1 MKLRKTLLILISS
14 CMASISA
21 QKKLTVSEAIR
32 LALENN
38 YGIKIITNNKKI
50 AKNNANIL
58 NSGYLPTVSSSSG
71 AILNRDNIEA
81 EFTNG
86 TSTNLDG
93 AKSSRY
99 NASLNVNYTLFDG
112 MGRYYNY
119 KRLKEEYQLSE
130 LQARETIENTI
141 AQLYTVYYNVAQRSE
156 NVISLE
162 KTLAISKE
170 RITRAK
176 YQFDYGQGTMLDIL
190 NAQVDSNNDSI
201 NFINAKQQLM
211 NTKRDLTVVLGN
223 TISLDF
229 TVDTGITFELNINE
243 NDLIDKMKS
252 NNVKLLQLDKN
263 IIINQFIIKANKSG
277 YLPSIGLTGSYG
289 WNRNNNNAASF
300 VSVSTNT
307 GLSGGINLS
316 WNLFDAG
323 NTVTRIKNAKINLEN
338 KELEKKSMMIDLE
351 RNFYNA
357 WDDYQ
362 NKLAIYRVQENNIIT
377 SKNNFNRTQ
386 EKFKLGQVSSIEFRQ
401 AQLNLISSELSR
413 NQAKYAAKI
422 SELNVLQLS
431 GELLN
436 VQQF

>member
-1 MKLRKTLLILISS
+1 MKSRKALLILMSVFVT
-14 CMASISA
+14 SISA
-21 QKKLTVSEAIR
+21 QKILPVSEAIK

-38 YGIKIITNNKKI
+38 YGIKIISNNQKI
-50 AKNNANIL
+50 AKNNASIL
-58 NSGYLPTVSSSSG
+58 NSGYLPTISSASNVSLS
-71 AILNRDNIEA
+71 RDNIEA
-81 EFTNG
+81 EFSNG
-86 TSTNLDG
+86 ESTNLNG
-93 AKSSRY
+93 ANSSRY
-99 NASLNVNYTLFDG
+99 NASINLNYTLFDG
-112 MGRYYNY
+112 LGRYYNY

-141 AQLYTVYYNVAQRSE
+141 AQLYSVYYNVAQVTE
-156 NVISLE
+156 NVNTLE

-176 YQFDYGQGTMLDIL
+176 YQFDYGQGTMLDVL
-190 NAQVDSNNDSI
+190 NAQVDINNDSI
-201 NFINAKQQLM
+201 NLINAKQQLS

-223 TISLDF
+223 VINPEF
-229 TVDTGITFELNINE
+229 TVDTSIIFLLNINK
-243 NDLIDKMKS
+243 NDLIEKMKA
-252 NNVKLLQLDKN
+252 NNVNLLQIDKN
-263 IIINQFIIKANKSG
+263 IRINEFIIKSNKSG
-277 YLPSIGLTGSYG
+277 YLPSVGLTGSYG

-300 VSVSTNT
+300 LSVSTNT

-316 WNLFDAG
+316 WNLFDGG

-338 KELEKKSMMIDLE
+338 RALEKKSLMIDME

-357 WDDYQ
+357 WSDYK
-362 NKLAIYRVQENNIIT
+362 NKLAIYQVQENNIIT
-377 SKNNFNRTQ
+377 SKNNFDRTQ

-401 AQLNLISSELSR
+401 AQLNLINAELSR

-436 VQQF
+436 VQF

>member
-1 MKLRKTLLILISS
+1 MT
-14 CMASISA
+14 SISA
-21 QKKLTVSEAIR
+21 QKKLPVSEAIS

-38 YGIKIITNNKKI
+38 YGIKIITNNQKI
-50 AKNNANIL
+50 AKNNASIL

-71 AILNRDNIEA
+71 ATLNRDNIEA

-86 TSTNLDG
+86 TSTNLNG

-99 NASLNVNYTLFDG
+99 NATLNINYTLFDG

-141 AQLYTVYYNVAQRSE
+141 AQLYTVYYNVAQVSE
-156 NVISLE
+156 NVVSLE

-176 YQFDYGQGTMLDIL
+176 YRFDYGQGTMLDIL
-190 NAQVDSNNDSI
+190 NAQVDINNDSI
-201 NFINAKQQLM
+201 NLINAKQQLT

-223 TISLDF
+223 VISQDF
-229 TVDTGITFELNINE
+229 TVDTSIRFELNINK
-243 NDLIDKMKS
+243 NDLINKMKS
-252 NNVKLLQLDKN
+252 NNVNLLQLDKN
-263 IIINQFIIKANKSG
+263 IMINEFIIKANKSG

-289 WNRNNNNAASF
+289 WNQSNNNAASF
-300 VSVSTNT
+300 VSVLTNT

-316 WNLFDAG
+316 WNLFDGG
-323 NTVTRIKNAKINLEN
+323 NTVTRVKNAKIDLEN
-338 KELEKKSMMIDLE
+338 RELEKKSMIIDME

-401 AQLNLISSELSR
+401 AQLNLINAELSR
-413 NQAKYAAKI
+413 NQAKYTAKI

-436 VQQF
+436 VQF